1 MVLLTFSLFLCS
13 LILTG
18 LPTLPMDRAFMHS
31 RRTADRDTGGSQIIQ
46 SREQAHSYLTLVL
59 CVFFV
64 GVIIVIT
71 DSEDFWCA

>member
-1 MVLLTFSLFLCS
+1 
-13 LILTG
+13 
-18 LPTLPMDRAFMHS
+18 MHS

-46 SREQAHSYLTLVL
+46 SREQAHSHLTLVL

-64 GVIIVIT
+64 GVIIVII